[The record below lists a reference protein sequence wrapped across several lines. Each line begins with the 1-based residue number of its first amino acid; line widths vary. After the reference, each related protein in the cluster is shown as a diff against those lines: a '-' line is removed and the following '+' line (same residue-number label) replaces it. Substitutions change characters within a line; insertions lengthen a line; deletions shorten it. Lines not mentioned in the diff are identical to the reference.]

1 MSTLYELIIKVK
13 NDDQYA
19 VEDLLKKYE
28 PLMKKCISE
37 AGIPTMEQKEEIF
50 YTLLIRTWRATK
62 LFRIEKVDHIDNIEA
77 VFFKFI
83 EKVINNQI
91 SNMKHH
97 FGKVVEK
104 QSGTLSLDYEYGE
117 DEDKD
122 MYERLRVGDGSKFDQ
137 ELIDNG
143 YIRTVISRLDDE
155 TQKIIYL
162 YYFERYTDE
171 SIGRI
176 FNLTRNAI
184 FLRRKKALKRMK
196 NLIIHDRK
204 KQTEINNK
212 LKKKELNKPKKP
224 ILMTL

>member
-1 MSTLYELIIKVK
+1 MSTLHELIIKVK

-19 VEDLLKKYE
+19 AEELLKKYE
-28 PLMKKCISE
+28 PLMKKCISK

-62 LFRIEKVDHIDNIEA
+62 LFRIENVDHTDNIEA
-77 VFFKFI
+77 VFFKFV

-91 SNMKHH
+91 LNMKHN

-137 ELIDNG
+137 ELIDNE
-143 YIRTVISRLDDE
+143 YIRTIISKLDDE
-155 TQKIIYL
+155 AQKIIYL
-162 YYFERYTDE
+162 YYFERHTDE

-176 FNLTRNAI
+176 FNLSRNAI
-184 FLRRKKALKRMK
+184 FIRRKKALKRMK
-196 NLIIHDRK
+196 NLIMHDRK